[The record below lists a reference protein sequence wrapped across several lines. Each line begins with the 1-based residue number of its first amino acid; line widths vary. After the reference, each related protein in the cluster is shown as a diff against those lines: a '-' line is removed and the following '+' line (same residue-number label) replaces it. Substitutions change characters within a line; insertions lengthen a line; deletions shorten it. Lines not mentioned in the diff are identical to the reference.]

1 MRIHKEKVSLP
12 DNRTVD
18 AVVIGKFVC
27 FEGHIY
33 EADYGKEQTTA
44 VLDLNLGINMYEFID
59 AWMSN
64 DTKFAESVI
73 SMVSSFEES
82 KGDAEL
88 SAFESKVGNAELTAD

>member
-1 MRIHKEKVSLP
+1 MRIHKEKISLP

-44 VLDLNLGINMYEFID
+44 VLDLNSGINMYELIA

-64 DTKFAESVI
+64 DVRFAESVI
-73 SMVSSFEES
+73 SMVASFEES
-82 KGDAEL
+82 KEEAEL

>member
-1 MRIHKEKVSLP
+1 MRIHKEKISLP

-27 FEGHIY
+27 FEGHMY

-44 VLDLNLGINMYEFID
+44 VLDLNLGINMYEFIY

-82 KGDAEL
+82 KEDAEL
-88 SAFESKVGNAELTAD
+88 NTFESRMDNTELTAD